1 MVHILCVNYFGVTFL
16 VNTGG
21 LLANTIWK
29 ILIIKITY
37 GKKIQH
43 LCFLNNSTFK
53 DKILLLSVNLP
64 KYSNLIVWFLLCNF
78 SC

>member
-1 MVHILCVNYFGVTFL
+1 ME
-16 VNTGG
+16 GG
-21 LLANTIWK
+21 
-29 ILIIKITY
+29 
-37 GKKIQH
+37 G